1 MVLSEMIKLLQKTL
15 EEKGD
20 QELFIWVDTPDDTM
34 FLSKTPVI
42 EISELDGD
50 DFEVPEDL
58 TTNGKILAITNFNYS
73 TFDEDSEKI
82 K

>member
-1 MVLSEMIKLLQKTL
+1 MVLSEMIKLLQETL

-42 EISELDGD
+42 EISELD
-50 DFEVPEDL
+50 VMIL
-58 TTNGKILAITNFNYS
+58 KYLKI
-73 TFDEDSEKI
+73 
-82 K
+82 

>member
-50 DFEVPEDL
+50 DFDVPEDL
-58 TTNGKILAITNFNYS
+58 TTNGKILAITNFNS
-73 TFDEDSEKI
+73 SAFDEDSDSI
-82 K
+82 N